1 MLRQFDRLL
10 LRVESL
16 PAAAK
21 FWRETYGATVTRED
35 RAAVVITL
43 ADGGE
48 IVLHSDPNL
57 PEQAVYLLVDDVRKL
72 HADRSGLRLEFRAP
86 PARGSRGYYATIR
99 DPFGVMLHLTDR
111 TRDEAHAEAAPPA
124 ETFAASGSLFGTG
137 TTSHKADRPRLA
149 KLYAELG
156 RTADDLPYTT
166 HFETLHD
173 AYVAGFAAPQPDHAE
188 TWRHLLTTRKA
199 GQLPKLGAARS
210 HPPEIDDEDR
220 RRLRELLGTDIGKR
234 DRLPYSAR
242 FDELVQAFNEG
253 RRRRFSPH
261 QIWRLVAMLSK

>member
-21 FWRETYGATVTRED
+21 FWRETYGASISRED
-35 RAAVVITL
+35 RSAVCIAL
-43 ADGGE
+43 PGGGE
-48 IVLHSDPNL
+48 VVLHNDMNL
-57 PEQAVYLLVDDVRKL
+57 PEQAVYLLVEDVRAM
-72 HADRSGLRLEFRAP
+72 HRDRAKLRLEFRAP

-99 DPFGVMLHLTDR
+99 DPFGVMLQITDR
-111 TRDEAHAEAAPPA
+111 TLDSDSASAA
-124 ETFAASGSLFGTG
+124 ETFQAGGGSLFGDG
-137 TTSHKADRPRLA
+137 ATTHKPDRPRLA
-149 KLYAELG
+149 ALYAELG

-173 AYVAGFAAPQPDHAE
+173 AYTAGFAPPKPDHAE

-210 HPPEIDDEDR
+210 KPPEIDDEDR
-220 RRLRELLGTDIGKR
+220 RRLRELLGEDIGKR
-234 DRLPYSAR
+234 DRLPYTPR
-242 FDELVQAFNEG
+242 FEELVTAFNDG

-261 QIWRLVAMLSK
+261 QVWRLVAMLSK

>member
-21 FWRETYGATVTRED
+21 FWRETYGATVSRED
-35 RAAVVITL
+35 RQAVCIDL
-43 ADGGE
+43 PGGGE
-48 IVLHSDPNL
+48 VILHSDPNL
-57 PEQAVYLLVDDVRKL
+57 PEQAVYLLVDDVRQM
-72 HADRSGLRLEFRAP
+72 HRDRATLRLKFTAP
-86 PARGSRGYYATIR
+86 PARGSRGYFATIR
-99 DPFGVMLHLTDR
+99 DPFGVMLQITDR
-111 TRDEAHAEAAPPA
+111 TLDAASEPSAA
-124 ETFAASGSLFGTG
+124 ETFDAGGGSLFGEG
-137 TTSHKADRPRLA
+137 ATSHKADRPRLA

-173 AYVAGFAAPQPDHAE
+173 VYAGAFAPPKPDHAE

-199 GQLPKLGAARS
+199 GELPKLGAARS
-210 HPPEIDDEDR
+210 KPPEISDEDR
-220 RRLRELLGTDIGKR
+220 RRLREMLGEDIGKR
-234 DRLPYSAR
+234 DRLPYTPR
-242 FDELVQAFNEG
+242 FEELVAAFNDG

-261 QIWRLVAMLSK
+261 QVWRLVAMLSK

>member
-35 RAAVVITL
+35 RSAVCIEL
-43 ADGGE
+43 SCGGE
-48 IVLHSDPNL
+48 VVLHNDPNL
-57 PEQAVYLLVDDVRKL
+57 PEQAIYILVDDVRAL
-72 HADRSGLRLEFRAP
+72 HADRANLKLEFRAP
-86 PARGSRGYYATIR
+86 PARGSRGYYATVR
-99 DPFGVMLHLTDR
+99 DPFGTMLHFTDR
-111 TRDEAHAEAAPPA
+111 SLDADHPTVVAEA
-124 ETFAASGSLFGTG
+124 ETFAADASLFGVG
-137 TTSHKADRPRLA
+137 TTGHKADKPRLA

-173 AYVAGFAAPQPDHAE
+173 AYVSEFAPPKPDHAE

-210 HPPEIDDEDR
+210 HPPEIDDDDR
-220 RRLRELLGTDIGKR
+220 RMLRELLGEDIGKR
-234 DRLPYSAR
+234 DRLPYSPR
-242 FDELVQAFNEG
+242 FDELVQAFNAG

-261 QIWRLVAMLSK
+261 QVWRLVAMLSK